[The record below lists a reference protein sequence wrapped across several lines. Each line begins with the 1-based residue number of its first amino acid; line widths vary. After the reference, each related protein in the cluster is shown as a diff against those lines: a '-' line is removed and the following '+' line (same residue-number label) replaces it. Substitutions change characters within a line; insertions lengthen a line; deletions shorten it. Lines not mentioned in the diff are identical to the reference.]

1 MPYLRVYSRGLP
13 IEKKRVIAQRLM
25 EITLR
30 TFQLPPEQRN
40 RTTVQF
46 VSESPADGLDG
57 HTVIPEDA
65 DFKLEVLI
73 HHPTESGKR
82 AFGQEAA
89 STFADLAGPTPWE
102 RIGSLFGLNA
112 AATPRVVLQFNE
124 LSPAV
129 SDPFVVDQD
138 RMAA

>member
-13 IEKKRVIAQRLM
+13 IEKKRVIAQKLM

-40 RTTVQF
+40 RMTVQF
-46 VSESPADGLDG
+46 VSESQTDGLDG
-57 HTVIPEDA
+57 QPLVPRGA

-82 AFGQEAA
+82 AFGKEVA
-89 STFADLAGPTPWE
+89 STFADLARPTRWR
-102 RIGSLFGLNA
+102 RISSKLGLSSA
-112 AATPRVVLQFNE
+112 STPRIVFQFNE

-129 SDPFVVDQD
+129 SDPFVVQD
-138 RMAA
+138 RRAA